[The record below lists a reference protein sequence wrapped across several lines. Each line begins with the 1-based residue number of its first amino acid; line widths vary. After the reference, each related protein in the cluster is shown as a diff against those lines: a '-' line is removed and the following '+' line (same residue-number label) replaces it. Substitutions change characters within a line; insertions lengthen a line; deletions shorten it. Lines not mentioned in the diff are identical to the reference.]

1 MCVVGLAGCSGGSA
15 APAPAGPTPRAMTSA
30 PAPTPG
36 SSAKVAEVLAHVDW
50 ARVVPMRCDPIP
62 VVVDQV
68 LVADVTGD
76 GVPDALVRVRCDAA
90 AGSPPSSLFAYA
102 GGADGGPTPLGPLVT
117 ERDDL
122 LLGAVTV
129 ADGVVSVRATGWSG
143 PDVPRCCPDVQR
155 VLRWHWD
162 GSALAPLP

>member
-1 MCVVGLAGCSGGSA
+1 M
-15 APAPAGPTPRAMTSA
+15 
-30 PAPTPG
+30 
-36 SSAKVAEVLAHVDW
+36 DW
-50 ARVVPMRCDPIP
+50 ARVLPMRCAPIP

-76 GVPDALVRVRCDAA
+76 GVPDALVKARCDAA

-102 GGADGGPTPLGPLVT
+102 GGEQGPTPLGPLVT
-117 ERDDL
+117 ERDDV

-129 ADGVVSVRATGWSG
+129 TDGVVSVKATTWSG

-155 VLRWHWD
+155 VLHWRWD
-162 GSALAPLP
+162 GSSLTALP